1 MVELRHA
8 MKFVNKMNFVMNFS
22 FIITIII
29 IAIYIN
35 WDVLIQLIPI
45 GQYILKENAV
55 NVIMDC
61 S

>member
-1 MVELRHA
+1 

-35 WDVLIQLIPI
+35 WDVLTQLIPI

-55 NVIMDC
+55 SAIMDC